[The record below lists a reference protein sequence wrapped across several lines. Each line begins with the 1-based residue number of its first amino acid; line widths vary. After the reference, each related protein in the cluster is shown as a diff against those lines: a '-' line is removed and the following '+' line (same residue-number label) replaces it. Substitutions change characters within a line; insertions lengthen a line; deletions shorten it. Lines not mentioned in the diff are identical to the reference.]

1 MALNLVPTNQKD
13 RALIFIKTFLNNTNL
28 VTKVTDH
35 SVLDAI
41 AQGVSKVAGKA
52 EKDVALALS
61 TLYPDN
67 TYGNN
72 LDICAD
78 TFGIAPRFGASQS
91 STYVRLVGNV
101 GTTYLQS
108 TNIFTSKDGIQ
119 YTLEA
124 DTIIGNH
131 GYTYA
136 KVRSISIG
144 EKCNVLAGSINDVNP
159 KPAGHKYVIN
169 EYRASGGRDIEDDDT
184 FRHRIKDGPN
194 VLATHTI
201 AMLEQT
207 FMKINNNVL
216 RLFAQGIND
225 QSQIRIAIVT
235 QNGIDLTQSE
245 LDHILLLGNGFFGL
259 SQLKP
264 YGKQTYGL
272 VLKNIEWQPIDIS
285 FRVELYSNYNVDEVR
300 AEIQLR
306 ISKYLD
312 HRIWQPGAQKVEW
325 DNLLEI
331 VKNTPGVKYVPD
343 NFFYPNID
351 LQTDKNKLPRVRG
364 CLMLDTNGA
373 LISGV
378 TNQFNPVYYPQTADF
393 SYQQTVLNSI

>member
-1 MALNLVPTNQKD
+1 MALNLVPTHQKD
-13 RALIFIKTFLNNTNL
+13 RALIFIRTFLNTTDA

-41 AQGVSKVAGKA
+41 AQGIAKVAGKA

-67 TYGNN
+67 TYGTN
-72 LDICAD
+72 LDTCAD

-101 GTTYLQS
+101 GTVYDS
-108 TNIFTSKDGIQ
+108 ATNIFTSKDGIQ
-119 YTLEA
+119 FVLENNA
-124 DTIIGNH
+124 TIGNH
-131 GYTYA
+131 GFTYA
-136 KVRSISIG
+136 KVRSIDIG
-144 EKCNVLAGSINDVNP
+144 SKCNVLAGSINDVNP
-159 KPAGHKYVIN
+159 KPTGHKYIIN
-169 EYRASGGRDIEDDDT
+169 EYRANGGRDIEDDDT
-184 FRHRIKDGPN
+184 FRHRIKDGSN
-194 VLATHTI
+194 IGATHTI
-201 AMLEQT
+201 AMLEQV

-235 QNGIDLTQSE
+235 QNGIDLSQSE
-245 LDHILLLGNGFFGL
+245 LDDILLQGDAFFGL

-264 YGKQTYGL
+264 YGKQTFGL
-272 VLKNIEWQPIDIS
+272 VLKNIEWQPIDMS

-312 HRIWQPGAQKVEW
+312 HKIWIPGAQKVEW

-343 NFFYPNID
+343 NYFFPNND
-351 LQTDKNKLPRVRG
+351 VHTDKNKLPRLRG
-364 CLMLDTNGA
+364 FLMLDTNGA
-373 LISGV
+373 LISGI
-378 TNQFNPVYYPQTADF
+378 TNQFNPIYYPQLVDF
-393 SYQQTVLNSI
+393 SFQQTALSSI